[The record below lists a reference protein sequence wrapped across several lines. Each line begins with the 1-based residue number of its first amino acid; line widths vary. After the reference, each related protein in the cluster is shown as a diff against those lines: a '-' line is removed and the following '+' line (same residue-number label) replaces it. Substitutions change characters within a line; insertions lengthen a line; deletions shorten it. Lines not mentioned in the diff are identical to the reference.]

1 MKIAEILKNKT
12 TLSFELFPPKDDV
25 PLDGIKN
32 TLSHLYLFKPDFI
45 SCTYGA
51 GGARRGRNIE
61 LCKVVQDSGN
71 TVMPHMTCIGHS
83 RDEMKAIIKDYI
95 DRGFEN
101 ILALRGDF
109 PEGWD
114 TTKGDFFHANNLIN
128 FLKAEFPQICISAA
142 AYPEKHISAPSMEE
156 DIKWLRSKQDNG
168 AQFIITQLCHDVPA
182 FQRFLEQIRKA
193 GVTIPVI
200 AGIMPVLSCE
210 PIIRM
215 TIFNGCSIPAELAAI
230 IGKYQKDPVSFTSA
244 GIEYTVKQLH
254 RFIAAGVNGLH
265 LYTLNKWEKITEVL
279 NAAGISG
286 K

>member
-1 MKIAEILKNKT
+1 MKIAEILKKKT
-12 TLSFELFPPKDDV
+12 TLSFEVFPPKDEI
-25 PLDGIKN
+25 PLDGIRN

-51 GGARRGRNIE
+51 GGSKRGRNIE
-61 LCKVVQDSGN
+61 LCEVVQKSGN
-71 TVMPHMTCIGHS
+71 TVMPHMTCVGHS
-83 RDEMKAIIKDYI
+83 RDEMKLIIKEYF

-114 TTKGDFFHANNLIN
+114 NTKGDFSHANDLIAY
-128 FLKAEFPQICISAA
+128 LKTDFPQMCIAAA
-142 AYPEKHISAPSMEE
+142 AYPEKHIGAASMET
-156 DIKWLRSKQDNG
+156 DIAYLRSKQDNG

-215 TIFNGCSIPAELAAI
+215 TLFNGCSIPAELAAI
-230 IGKYQKDPVSFTSA
+230 IGKYQNDPASFTRA
-244 GIEYTVKQLH
+244 GIEYTVTQLH
-254 RFIAAGVNGLH
+254 RYIAAGVNGLH

-279 NAAGISG
+279 NTAGISN
-286 K
+286 